1 MMYNSTHKLM
11 EKEIIMNNVI
21 VEPRDYFVSTS
32 LQGYLQASYDDLVKV
47 FGDPQCTETSGDGKV
62 DTEWEL
68 QINDLEFDTVRN
80 VTIYNW
86 KDYDGGL
93 EAMTNPKYEW
103 HIGGNSA
110 LDAVQLKQYFNEAM
124 KEAV

>member
-32 LQGYLQASYDDLVKV
+32 LQGYLQASYDDLVQV
-47 FGDPQCTETSGDGKV
+47 FGNPQCTETSGDGKV

-68 QINDLEFDTVRN
+68 QINDLEFPGTGLFRVHQRYQEHDRR
-80 VTIYNW
+80 IRHHLCA
-86 KDYDGGL
+86 DGRYGW
-93 EAMTNPKYEW
+93 P
-103 HIGGNSA
+103 SA
-110 LDAVQLKQYFNEAM
+110 RDRPLLYRT
-124 KEAV
+124 